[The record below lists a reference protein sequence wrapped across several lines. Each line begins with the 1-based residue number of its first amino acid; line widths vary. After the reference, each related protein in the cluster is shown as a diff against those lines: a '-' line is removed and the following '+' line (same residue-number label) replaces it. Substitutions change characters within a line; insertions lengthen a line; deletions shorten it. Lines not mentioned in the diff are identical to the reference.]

1 MSTRTNEDVYPIVSL
16 FVYKEYE
23 YRGDLDLVTLDG
35 LKPSFTYVHQGR
47 GSYLLHSRFAS

>member
-1 MSTRTNEDVYPIVSL
+1 MSTRANEDIYPIVSL

-35 LKPSFTYVHQGR
+35 LKPVFYLCTPGQRKLFTP
-47 GSYLLHSRFAS
+47 